1 MSLFVFLANFVDDS
15 ELDGED
21 GLTDEED
28 KDVEGDGDVS
38 DAKSEGEE
46 NGKYCNTSPNSHQTV
61 RWITEVFIFPSSFVG
76 IIQYVQ

>member
-61 RWITEVFIFPSSFVG
+61 R
-76 IIQYVQ
+76 